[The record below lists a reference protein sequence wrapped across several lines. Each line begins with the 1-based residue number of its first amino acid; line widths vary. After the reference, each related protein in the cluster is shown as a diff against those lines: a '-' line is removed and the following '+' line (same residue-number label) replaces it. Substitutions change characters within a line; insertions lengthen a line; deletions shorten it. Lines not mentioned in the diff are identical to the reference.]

1 MDKQKKIIKPKII
14 ESKIE
19 YKICVDCGKSDD
31 TVRFRESGYGIQ
43 CYSCYKSDMIA
54 DEECR

>member
-1 MDKQKKIIKPKII
+1 MDKQKKTIILKTTK
-14 ESKIE
+14 SKIE
-19 YKICVDCGKSDD
+19 YKKCADCGKSDD
-31 TVRFRESGYGIQ
+31 TVRFRESGYGVQ